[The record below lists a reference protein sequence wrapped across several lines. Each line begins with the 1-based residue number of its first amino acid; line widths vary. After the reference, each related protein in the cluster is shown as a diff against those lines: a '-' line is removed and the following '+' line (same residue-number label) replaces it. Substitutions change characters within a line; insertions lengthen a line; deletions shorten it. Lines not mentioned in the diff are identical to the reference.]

1 MSQQTAPLRVSIL
14 AIPEAQ
20 VTPLSGLFE
29 VLSSFGLLAALEP
42 DVPAKPFEVEIVAPQ
57 DAPSRGASGLPIA
70 ADRSISEVDRTDI
83 AIVPLMMF
91 AGGDWKTGRYPEV
104 VDWLQRMH
112 RAGATLCSTCTGV
125 LLLAETGLLD
135 GRDATIH
142 WAFAPIF
149 QRNFPNVSLRV
160 EEVLIAAGNPER
172 FVMTGGVM
180 SWHDLALHLIARYV
194 GASAAQSMARLMLLD
209 WHSEGQAPYVG
220 FLPTSDHDDA
230 MVRDLQKW
238 LETHFSTANPIEEMA
253 LRCGLSSRS
262 LERRFMKAAGLAP
275 LAYVQN
281 LRIEAAKR
289 HLERTSKPIDEIS
302 YEVGYENPAFFR
314 RVFKRNVR
322 MTPSVYRR
330 KFLIPS
336 APQSR

>member
-209 WHSEGQAPYVG
+209 WHSAGQAPYVG
-220 FLPTSDHDDA
+220 FLPATDHHDA

-281 LRIEAAKR
+281 LRIESAKR
-289 HLERTSKPIDEIS
+289 ELERTSKPIDEIS

-330 KFLIPS
+330 KFLVPS
-336 APQSR
+336 VPQSR